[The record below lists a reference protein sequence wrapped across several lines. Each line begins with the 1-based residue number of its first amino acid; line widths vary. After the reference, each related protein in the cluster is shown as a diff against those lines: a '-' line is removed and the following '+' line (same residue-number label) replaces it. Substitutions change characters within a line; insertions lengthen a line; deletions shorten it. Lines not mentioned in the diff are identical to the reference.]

1 MRTIEQ
7 VRSPRSAFRCAA
19 LCACLALAAAFRA
32 GAVELRNP
40 QADLHGFPSMQDESG
55 ALIADGELTQRKQG
69 SRLVVH
75 ATWRF
80 RDGRVVVED
89 AVFALR
95 PELAQQSFRWV
106 ETRGKSELRRF
117 EADFRSPKANAQ
129 KLEGTEPKRWDNRLD
144 VEPGKPFT
152 GFG

>member
-7 VRSPRSAFRCAA
+7 VRSPRSAIRSAA
-19 LCACLALAAAFRA
+19 LLAGLAFAAASGA
-32 GAVELRNP
+32 GAVPLRYP
-40 QADLHGFPSMQDESG
+40 QGDLHGFPSMQNEAG
-55 ALIADGELTQRKQG
+55 ELIADGELTQRKQG
-69 SRLVVH
+69 ARLVVH

-80 RDGRVVVED
+80 RDGRLVVED

-117 EADFRSPKANAQ
+117 EVDFRSRKAHAQ
-129 KLEGTEPKRWDNRLD
+129 KLEGTEHKRWDDRLD